1 MASSSVKGLIMRS
14 NVKDMYSWKL
24 MKRKYG
30 ENIDLLRAIR
40 RSIHVSQR
48 RSGQGRVICCK
59 ESHANAHGFTSPIPK
74 RSEPPVGDR
83 TGRSQAIL
91 SPVSDPKTTTKK
103 RVFTFGKGKSEG
115 NKGMKS
121 LLGGKGANL
130 AEMATIGLSVP
141 PGLTISTEACQE
153 YQQTGKRLPEELW
166 EEILAGLE
174 IVEKE
179 MGSILGDPSKPL
191 LLSVRSGAA
200 ISMPGMMDTVLNLG
214 LNDEVVAGLA
224 AKSGER
230 FAYDSYRRF
239 LDMFGNVVMGIPHS
253 LFEEKLE
260 RLKAEKG
267 LKVDTELTASD
278 LKDLVEQ
285 YKNVYLEAKGEK
297 FPSGTNEVASE
308 PAYNFLRITPPSR
321 IKRPTS
327 SPGHSRKQLQL
338 AVNAVFDSW
347 DSPRA
352 NKYRSIN
359 QITGLKGTAVNIQ
372 CMVFGNMGNTS
383 GTGVLFTRNP
393 STGEKKLYGEFLV
406 DAQGEDVVAGIRTP
420 EDLDTMKNCM
430 PEAYKELVENCEIL
444 EQHYKDMMDIEF
456 TVQEN
461 RLWMLQCRSGKRTG
475 KGAVKIAVDMVHEGL
490 VDTRT
495 AVKMVEPQHL
505 DQLLHPQ
512 FEDPSAY
519 KEKVVATGLPA
530 SPGAAIGQV
539 VFSAED
545 AEAWHAQGK
554 SAILVRTETSPE
566 DVGGMHAAA
575 GILTARGGMTSH
587 AAVVARGW
595 GKCCVSGCADIR
607 VNDAEK
613 VVVIGDKVINEGEW
627 LSLNGSTGEVILGK
641 QPLAPPA
648 LSGDLE
654 IFMSWADEIR
664 ILKVMANAD
673 TPEDA
678 LAARKNGAQGIGLCR
693 TEHMFFASDERIKA
707 VRQMIM
713 AVTTEQRKAALDL
726 LLPYQRSD
734 FEGIFRAMDGLPV
747 TIRLLDPPLH
757 EFLPEGDLEQI
768 VSELTSETGMT
779 EDEIYLRIEKLS
791 EVNPMLGFR
800 GCRLGISYPE
810 LTEMQVCAIFQAAVS
825 MSNQNVKVVP
835 EIMVPL
841 VGTPQARELGHQV
854 NLIHGVAKKVFSQLG
869 SSLSYKVGTMI
880 EIPRAALVADEI
892 AKEAE
897 FFSFGTNDLT
907 QMTFGYSRDDVGK
920 FLPIYISKG
929 ILQSDPFEVGICGE
943 HGGEPSSVAFFA
955 EAGLDYVSCSPF
967 RVPIARLAA
976 AQVVA

>member
-1 MASSSVKGLIMRS
+1 MPSVSKAVCLQQRPSTGGGR
-14 NVKDMYSWKL
+14 
-24 MKRKYG
+24 
-30 ENIDLLRAIR
+30 RAREAGR
-40 RSIHVSQR
+40 RSVAAPRARHSKPKAVH
-48 RSGQGRVICCK
+48 SGGSESGRGQHC
-59 ESHANAHGFTSPIPK
+59 SPPKAVAAPTIPAT
-74 RSEPPVGDR
+74 E
-83 TGRSQAIL
+83 
-91 SPVSDPKTTTKK
+91 K
-103 RVFTFGKGKSEG
+103 RVFHFGKGKSDG
-115 NKGMKS
+115 NKAMKD

-130 AEMATIGLSVP
+130 AEMASIGLSVP
-141 PGLTISTEACQE
+141 PGFTVSTEACEQ
-153 YQQTGKRLPEELW
+153 YQAAGRALPPGLW
-166 EEILAGLE
+166 EETLEGLRW
-174 IVEKE
+174 VEE
-179 MGSILGDPSKPL
+179 YMGARLGDPKRPL

-200 ISMPGMMDTVLNLG
+200 VSMPGMMDTVLNLG
-214 LNDEVVAGLA
+214 LNDDVAAGLA

-239 LDMFGNVVMGIPHS
+239 LDMFGNVVMDIPHA

-260 RLKAEKG
+260 AMKATKG
-267 LKVDTELTASD
+267 VHNDTDLTASD
-278 LKDLVEQ
+278 LRELVSQ
-285 YKNVYLEAKGEK
+285 YKNVYVEAKGEQ
-297 FPSGTNEVASE
+297 FPSD
-308 PAYNFLRITPPSR
+308 P
-321 IKRPTS
+321 K
-327 SPGHSRKQLQL
+327 KQLQL
-338 AVNAVFDSW
+338 AVLAVFDSW

-359 QITGLKGTAVNIQ
+359 QITGLRGTAVNVQ

-406 DAQGEDVVAGIRTP
+406 NAQGEDVVAGIRTP
-420 EDLDTMKNCM
+420 EDLDAMKNQM
-430 PEAYKELVENCEIL
+430 PEAYVELVENCKIL
-444 EQHYKDMMDIEF
+444 ESHYKDMMDIEF

-461 RLWMLQCRSGKRTG
+461 RLWMLQCRAGKRTG
-475 KGAVKIAVDMVHEGL
+475 KGAVKIAVDMVNEAL
-490 VDTRT
+490 VDCST
-495 AVKMVEPQHL
+495 AIKMVEPGHL

-512 FEDPSAY
+512 FANPGAASY
-519 KEKVVATGLPA
+519 KGKVITTGLPA
-530 SPGAAIGQV
+530 SPGAAVGQI
-539 VFSAED
+539 VFTAED
-545 AEAWHAQGK
+545 AEEWHAQGK

-595 GKCCVSGCADIR
+595 GKCCVSGCSSIR
-607 VNDAEK
+607 VNDIEK
-613 VVVIGDKVINEGEW
+613 VVTIEGKVLQEGDWI
-627 LSLNGSTGEVILGK
+627 SLNGSTGEVILGK
-641 QPLAPPA
+641 QPLSPPA

-654 IFMSWADEIR
+654 TFMAWVDEVR
-664 ILKVMANAD
+664 QLKVMANAD

-678 LAARKNGAQGIGLCR
+678 LTARKNGAEGIGLCR

-713 AVTTEQRKAALDL
+713 APNIQLRQKALDC

-757 EFLPEGDLEQI
+757 EFLPEGHVEDI
-768 VSELTSETGMT
+768 VRELCSETGAA
-779 EDEIYLRIEKLS
+779 EDDVLARMEKLS

-810 LTEMQVCAIFQAAVS
+810 LTEMQARAIFEAAIA
-825 MSNQNVKVVP
+825 MTNQGIQVFP

-841 VGTPQARELGHQV
+841 VGTPQELGHQV
-854 NLIHGVAKKVFSQLG
+854 TLIRQIANRVFTDMG
-869 SSLSYKVGTMI
+869 KAIDYKVGTMI

-892 AKEAE
+892 AEQAE

-920 FLPIYISKG
+920 FLPIYLAQG
-929 ILQSDPFEVGICGE
+929 ILQHDPFEVLDQRGVGELVKIATERGRKARPNLKVGICGE

-955 EAGLDYVSCSPF
+955 KAGLDYVSCSPF

-976 AQVVA
+976 AQVLV

>member
-1 MASSSVKGLIMRS
+1 MLIRCTA
-14 NVKDMYSWKL
+14 NDVHTRITLKE
-24 MKRKYG
+24 KYADQ
-30 ENIDLLRAIR
+30 IDLLRVHPCRFRVSR
-40 RSIHVSQR
+40 RSSPDR
-48 RSGQGRVICCK
+48 
-59 ESHANAHGFTSPIPK
+59 ANWCHGSRIRLTKPEPRK
-74 RSEPPVGDR
+74 RARAV
-83 TGRSQAIL
+83 L
-91 SPVSDPKTTTKK
+91 SPVSDPTPATTK
-103 RVFTFGKGKSEG
+103 RVFTFGKGRSEG

-130 AEMATIGLSVP
+130 AEMASIGLSVP
-141 PGLTISTEACQE
+141 PGFTISTEACQE
-153 YQQTGKRLPEELW
+153 YQQTGKKLPQGLW
-166 EEILAGLE
+166 DEILEGLK
-174 IVEKE
+174 IVEE
-179 MGSILGDPSKPL
+179 DMEASLGDPSKPL

-214 LNDEVVAGLA
+214 LNDEVVAGLG

-239 LDMFGNVVMGIPHS
+239 LDMFGNVVMDISHS

-260 RLKAEKG
+260 KMKSKRGIKL
-267 LKVDTELTASD
+267 DTDLTASD
-278 LKDLVEQ
+278 LKELVEE
-285 YKNVYLEAKGEK
+285 YKSVYLEAKGEK
-297 FPSGTNEVASE
+297 FPSD
-308 PAYNFLRITPPSR
+308 P
-321 IKRPTS
+321 K
-327 SPGHSRKQLQL
+327 KQLEL
-338 AVNAVFDSW
+338 AIKAVFNSW

-352 NKYRSIN
+352 IKYRSIN

-393 STGEKKLYGEFLV
+393 STGENKLYGEFLIN
-406 DAQGEDVVAGIRTP
+406 AQGEDVVAGIRTP

-444 EQHYKDMMDIEF
+444 EGHYKDMMDIEF

-475 KGAVKIAVDMVHEGL
+475 KGAVKIAVDMVDEGL
-490 VDTRT
+490 VDSRT
-495 AVKMVEPQHL
+495 AIKLVEPQHL

-519 KEKVVATGLPA
+519 KNHVIAEGLPA
-530 SPGAAIGQV
+530 SPGAAVGQV

-545 AEAWHAQGK
+545 AEEWHAQGK
-554 SAILVRTETSPE
+554 SCILVRTETSPE

-595 GKCCVSGCADIR
+595 GKCCVSGCSDIR
-607 VNDAEK
+607 VNDSDK
-613 VVVIGDKVINEGEW
+613 VVMVGDKVIHEGEW
-627 LSLNGSTGEVILGK
+627 ISLNGSTGEVILGK
-641 QPLAPPA
+641 QQLSPPA
-648 LSGDLE
+648 MTGDLE

-664 ILKVMANAD
+664 RIKVMANAD

-678 LAARKNGAQGIGLCR
+678 LTARSNGAQGIGLCR

-707 VRQMIM
+707 VRKMIM
-713 AVTTEQRKAALDL
+713 AVTLEQRKKALDL
-726 LLPYQRSD
+726 LLPYQRAD

-757 EFLPEGDLEQI
+757 EFLPEGDIEQI
-768 VSELTSETGMT
+768 VGELTIDTGMS
-779 EDEIYLRIEKLS
+779 EDEVYSRIEKLS

-810 LTEMQVCAIFQAAVS
+810 LSEMQVRAIFQAAIS
-825 MSNQNVKVVP
+825 MTNQGITVLP

-841 VGTPQARELGHQV
+841 IGTPQELSHQV
-854 NLIHGVAKKVFSQLG
+854 VLVRGVANKVFSEMG
-869 SSLSYKVGTMI
+869 ASVSYKVGTMI

-920 FLPIYISKG
+920 FLPIYLSKG
-929 ILQSDPFEVGICGE
+929 ILPNDPFEVLDQKGVGQLIKIATERGRAARPSLKVGICGE
-943 HGGEPSSVAFFA
+943 HGGEPSSVAFFV

-976 AQVVA
+976 AQVAV

>member
-1 MASSSVKGLIMRS
+1 MKGLLLKC
-14 NVKDMYSWKL
+14 NTNDMY
-24 MKRKYG
+24 KRK
-30 ENIDLLRAIR
+30 LLKEKHAEQQFLVKYP
-40 RSIHVSQR
+40 SVGIHVSCST
-48 RSGQGRVICCK
+48 RSKVIRCHQQ
-59 ESHANAHGFTSPIPK
+59 EPNGFSNSSTPIRK
-74 RSEPPVGDR
+74 QKVPP
-83 TGRSQAIL
+83 QAIL
-91 SPVSDPKTTTKK
+91 SPVSDPTSTAKK
-103 RVFTFGKGKSEG
+103 RVYTFGKGKSEG

-130 AEMATIGLSVP
+130 AEMASIGLSVP

-153 YQQTGKRLPEELW
+153 YQIAKKLPQGLW
-166 EEILAGLE
+166 EEILEGLKA
-174 IVEKE
+174 VEKN
-179 MGSILGDPSKPL
+179 MGAFLGDPSKPL

-214 LNDEVVAGLA
+214 LNDEVVTGLA

-239 LDMFGNVVMGIPHS
+239 LDMFGDVVMSISHS
-253 LFEEKLE
+253 LFAEKLE
-260 RLKAEKG
+260 KLKDAKG
-267 LKVDTELTASD
+267 VKLDTELTASD
-278 LKDLVEQ
+278 LKQLVEQ
-285 YKNVYLEAKGEK
+285 YKKVYVEAKGEK
-297 FPSGTNEVASE
+297 FPSD
-308 PAYNFLRITPPSR
+308 P
-321 IKRPTS
+321 KR
-327 SPGHSRKQLQL
+327 QLEL
-338 AVNAVFDSW
+338 AVKAVFDSW

-352 NKYRSIN
+352 IKYRSIN

-406 DAQGEDVVAGIRTP
+406 NAQGEDVVAGIRTP
-420 EDLDTMKNCM
+420 QDLSTMKECM

-444 EQHYKDMMDIEF
+444 ERHYKDMMDIEF

-461 RLWMLQCRSGKRTG
+461 RLWMLQCRTGKRTV
-475 KGAVKIAVDMVHEGL
+475 KGAVKIAVDMVNEGL
-490 VDTRT
+490 VDKR
-495 AVKMVEPQHL
+495 AAIKMVEPQHL

-512 FEDPSAY
+512 FENPSAY
-519 KEKVVATGLPA
+519 KDKVIAKGLPA
-530 SPGAAIGQV
+530 SPGAAVGQV

-554 SAILVRTETSPE
+554 SGILVRTETSPE

-607 VNDAEK
+607 VNESEK
-613 VVVIGDKVINEGEW
+613 VLIIEDKVIHEGDW
-627 LSLNGSTGEVILGK
+627 LSLNGSTGEVVLGK

-648 LSGDLE
+648 MTGDLE
-654 IFMSWADEIR
+654 IFMSWADKIR
-664 ILKVMANAD
+664 RIKVMANAD

-678 LAARKNGAQGIGLCR
+678 LTARNNGAEGIGLCR

-707 VRQMIM
+707 VRRMIM
-713 AVTTEQRKAALDL
+713 AVTLEQRKEALDS

-757 EFLPEGDLEQI
+757 EFLPEGNLEDI
-768 VSELTSETGMT
+768 VNELTTHTGMHE
-779 EDEIYLRIEKLS
+779 EDVYSRIEKLS

-810 LTEMQVCAIFQAAVS
+810 LTEMQARAIFQAAIT
-825 MSNQNVKVVP
+825 MNNQGISVFP

-841 VGTPQARELGHQV
+841 VGTPQELGHQV
-854 NLIHGVAKKVFSQLG
+854 GLIRDVAKKVFAEMG
-869 SSLSYKVGTMI
+869 TSLNYKVGTMI

-920 FLPIYISKG
+920 FLPIYLAQG
-929 ILQSDPFEVGICGE
+929 ILQHDPFEVLDQRGVGQLIKIATERGRAARPNLKVGICGE

-976 AQVVA
+976 AQVVV

>member
-1 MASSSVKGLIMRS
+1 MSFAAVKGIRVRAPADGYAQIPLKENQDQIGGGGVSVQFKRHGSLKTSRVQASSQDGAGVTTNTPADPVPKG
-14 NVKDMYSWKL
+14 
-24 MKRKYG
+24 
-30 ENIDLLRAIR
+30 
-40 RSIHVSQR
+40 
-48 RSGQGRVICCK
+48 GR
-59 ESHANAHGFTSPIPK
+59 
-74 RSEPPVGDR
+74 
-83 TGRSQAIL
+83 GRSVSPSRALLTPL
-91 SPVSDPKTTTKK
+91 SSQLSNDNGPVK
-103 RVFTFGKGKSEG
+103 RVFTFGKGRSEG
-115 NKGMKS
+115 NKGMKA

-153 YQQTGKRLPEELW
+153 YQEVGKKITEGLW
-166 EEILAGLE
+166 QEVLEAFE
-174 IVEKE
+174 IVENS
-179 MGSILGDPSKPL
+179 MGVVLGDPSRPL

-239 LDMFGNVVMGIPHS
+239 LDMFGDVVMGISHS
-253 LFEEKLE
+253 LFEEKLQE
-260 RLKAEKG
+260 LKAAKG
-267 LKVDTELTASD
+267 VQLDTELTASD
-278 LKDLVEQ
+278 LKELVEK
-285 YKNVYLEAKGEK
+285 YKKVYFEAKGEH
-297 FPSGTNEVASE
+297 FPSD
-308 PAYNFLRITPPSR
+308 P
-321 IKRPTS
+321 K
-327 SPGHSRKQLQL
+327 KQLML
-338 AVNAVFDSW
+338 AVQAVFDSW

-359 QITGLKGTAVNIQ
+359 NITGLKGTAVNIQ
-372 CMVFGNMGNTS
+372 CMVFGNMGDTS

-406 DAQGEDVVAGIRTP
+406 NAQGEDVVAGIRTP
-420 EDLDTMKNCM
+420 QDIEVMKNCM
-430 PEAYKELVENCEIL
+430 PDAYKELVENCDIL
-444 EQHYKDMMDIEF
+444 ESHYKDMMDIEF

-461 RLWMLQCRSGKRTG
+461 KLWMLQCRAGKRTG
-475 KGAVKIAVDMVHEGL
+475 KGAVKIAVDMVREGL
-490 VDTRT
+490 VDTRS
-495 AVKMVEPQHL
+495 AIKMVEPQHL

-519 KEKVVATGLPA
+519 KKKVMAVGLPA
-530 SPGAAIGQV
+530 SPGAAVGQI
-539 VFSAED
+539 VFNAED
-545 AEAWHAQGK
+545 AEEWHAQGK
-554 SAILVRTETSPE
+554 SVILVRTETSPE
-566 DVGGMHAAA
+566 DIGGMHAAS

-595 GKCCVSGCADIR
+595 GKCCICGCPNIR
-607 VNDAEK
+607 VVDSEK
-613 VVVIGDKVINEGEW
+613 VVVIADQVLGEGDW

-648 LSGDLE
+648 LSADME
-654 IFMSWADEIR
+654 TFMTWVDEVR
-664 ILKVMANAD
+664 LLKVMANAD

-678 LAARKNGAQGIGLCR
+678 LTARNNGAQGIGLCR
-693 TEHMFFASDERIKA
+693 TEHMFFASDERLKA

-713 AVTTEQRKAALDL
+713 VGTLEHRKVALDL

-757 EFLPEGDLEQI
+757 EFLPEGDIEQI
-768 VSELTSETGMT
+768 VGQLAIDTGVT
-779 EDEIYLRIEKLS
+779 QDEAISRVEKLS

-810 LTEMQVCAIFQAAVS
+810 LTEMQARAIFQAAIN
-825 MSNQNVKVVP
+825 MTNQGVTVLP

-841 VGTPQARELGHQV
+841 VGTPQELGHQA
-854 NLIHGVAKKVFSQLG
+854 NLIRGVAKKVFAEMG
-869 SSLSYKVGTMI
+869 TKVAYKIGTMI

-892 AKEAE
+892 AKHAD

-907 QMTFGYSRDDVGK
+907 QMTFGYSRDDAGK
-920 FLPIYISKG
+920 FLPQYLAQG
-929 ILQSDPFEVGICGE
+929 ILQNDPFQVIDTKGVGQLVKMATERGRGAKPSLKVGICGE
-943 HGGEPSSVAFFA
+943 HGGDPTSVAFFA

-976 AQVVA
+976 AQVIV

>member
-1 MASSSVKGLIMRS
+1 MSSTMKGMVIRSGTAMEVSKQRLIKSWSKSKYVDQYHLFDLMRS
-14 NVKDMYSWKL
+14 KTRPSSQ
-24 MKRKYG
+24 
-30 ENIDLLRAIR
+30 LLRRAR
-40 RSIHVSQR
+40 AVSVTGVATPYPNRSQLRGHTR
-48 RSGQGRVICCK
+48 
-59 ESHANAHGFTSPIPK
+59 A
-74 RSEPPVGDR
+74 
-83 TGRSQAIL
+83 QAIL
-91 SPVSDPKTTTKK
+91 SPVSDPTTPTTDK
-103 RVFTFGKGKSEG
+103 RVFTFGKGRSEG

-130 AEMATIGLSVP
+130 AEMASIGLSVP

-153 YQQTGKRLPEELW
+153 YQQNGKKLPEGLW
-166 EEILAGLE
+166 EEIMEGLQA
-174 IVEKE
+174 VQND
-179 MGSILGDPSKPL
+179 MGSVLGDPVNPL

-214 LNDEVVAGLA
+214 LNDEVVAGLG

-253 LFEEKLE
+253 SFEEKLE
-260 RLKAEKG
+260 NMKHVKG
-267 LKVDTELTASD
+267 VQLDTDLSASD
-278 LKDLVEQ
+278 LKELVEQ
-285 YKNVYLEAKGEK
+285 YKSVYLETKGEK
-297 FPSGTNEVASE
+297 FPSD
-308 PAYNFLRITPPSR
+308 P
-321 IKRPTS
+321 KQ
-327 SPGHSRKQLQL
+327 QLQL
-338 AVNAVFDSW
+338 AVKAVFDSW

-352 NKYRSIN
+352 NKYRNIN

-372 CMVFGNMGNTS
+372 TMVFGNMGNTS

-393 STGEKKLYGEFLV
+393 STGERKLYGEFLIN
-406 DAQGEDVVAGIRTP
+406 AQGEDVVAGIRTP

-430 PEAYKELVENCEIL
+430 PDAYQELVENCEIL
-444 EQHYKDMMDIEF
+444 ERHYKDMMDIEF

-475 KGAVKIAVDMVHEGL
+475 KGAVKIAVDMVNEGL
-490 VDTRT
+490 VDTPS
-495 AVKMVEPQHL
+495 AIKMVEPQHL

-512 FEDPSAY
+512 FEDPTAY
-519 KEKVVATGLPA
+519 ADKVVATGLPA
-530 SPGAAIGQV
+530 SPGAAVGQI

-545 AEAWHAQGK
+545 AETWHAQGK

-595 GKCCVSGCADIR
+595 GKCCVSGCSDIR
-607 VNDAEK
+607 VNDAER
-613 VVVIGDKVINEGEW
+613 VLIIGGQVINEGEW
-627 LSLNGSTGEVILGK
+627 ISLNGSTGEVILGK
-641 QPLAPPA
+641 QPLSPPA
-648 LSGDLE
+648 MSSDLE
-654 IFMSWADEIR
+654 TFMSWADQIR
-664 ILKVMANAD
+664 HLKVMANAD

-678 LAARKNGAQGIGLCR
+678 LAARNNGAEGIGLCR

-707 VRQMIM
+707 VRKMIM
-713 AVTTEQRKAALDL
+713 AVTTEQRKAALNL

-768 VSELTSETGMT
+768 VSELTAETGMT
-779 EDEIYLRIEKLS
+779 EDEVFARVENLS

-800 GCRLGISYPE
+800 GCRLGISYAE
-810 LTEMQVCAIFQAAVS
+810 LTEMQARAIFQAAVS
-825 MSNQNVKVVP
+825 MSSQGFKVFP

-841 VGTPQARELGHQV
+841 VGTPQELGHQASV
-854 NLIHGVAKKVFSQLG
+854 IRNVAEKVFSEMG

-920 FLPIYISKG
+920 FLPIYLSKG
-929 ILQSDPFEVGICGE
+929 ILQNDPFEVLDQRGVGQLIKMATEKGRAARPNLKVGICGE

-976 AQVVA
+976 AQVAV

>member
-1 MASSSVKGLIMRS
+1 MRPSLFWLGYNDEVFYKGTGHCLMDGFFTAPMTAAVREAASLTGWANEGPTAVAAEAEKGHT
-14 NVKDMYSWKL
+14 
-24 MKRKYG
+24 
-30 ENIDLLRAIR
+30 AA
-40 RSIHVSQR
+40 
-48 RSGQGRVICCK
+48 GR
-59 ESHANAHGFTSPIPK
+59 GL
-74 RSEPPVGDR
+74 G
-83 TGRSQAIL
+83 
-91 SPVSDPKTTTKK
+91 
-103 RVFTFGKGKSEG
+103 VFTFGKGRSEG
-115 NKGMKS
+115 HKGMKS

-130 AEMATIGLSVP
+130 AEMSSIGLSVP

-153 YQQTGKRLPEELW
+153 YQQNGKKLPEDIW
-166 EEILAGLE
+166 EEILEGLK
-174 IVEKE
+174 IVEQD
-179 MGSILGDPSKPL
+179 MGATLGDPSKPL
-191 LLSVRSGAA
+191 LLSARSGAA

-224 AKSGER
+224 AKSGDR

-239 LDMFGNVVMGIPHS
+239 LDMFGDVVMGIPHS

-260 RLKAEKG
+260 TMKEAKG
-267 LKVDTELTASD
+267 AKLDTDLTAND
-278 LKDLVEQ
+278 LKELVEQ
-285 YKNVYLEAKGEK
+285 YKNVYLEAKGER
-297 FPSGTNEVASE
+297 FPSD
-308 PAYNFLRITPPSR
+308 PKQQLFLSV
-321 IKRPTS
+321 K
-327 SPGHSRKQLQL
+327 
-338 AVNAVFDSW
+338 AVFDSW

-372 CMVFGNMGNTS
+372 TMVFGNMGNTS

-406 DAQGEDVVAGIRTP
+406 NAQVVNMYQNSYLRRASSYFP
-420 EDLDTMKNCM
+420 YCYM

-444 EQHYKDMMDIEF
+444 ERHYKDMMKNQFWALTLFSEMQDIEF

-475 KGAVKIAVDMVHEGL
+475 KGAVKIAVDMVNEGL
-490 VDTRT
+490 VDKH
-495 AVKMVEPQHL
+495 AAIKMVEPQHL
-505 DQLLHPQ
+505 DQILHPQ

-519 KEKVVATGLPA
+519 KDKVVAMGLPA
-530 SPGAAIGQV
+530 SPGAAVGQV
-539 VFSAED
+539 VFTADD
-545 AEAWHAQGK
+545 AEEWRAQGK
-554 SAILVRTETSPE
+554 SVILVRTETSPD

-595 GKCCVSGCADIR
+595 GKCCVSGCSDIR
-607 VNDAEK
+607 VYNAEK
-613 VVVIGDKVINEGEW
+613 VLSVGGVEIQEGEW

-641 QPLAPPA
+641 QSLYPPA

-654 IFMSWADEIR
+654 TFMSWADQVRHI
-664 ILKVMANAD
+664 KVMANAD

-678 LAARKNGAQGIGLCR
+678 LTARNNGAQGIGLCR

-707 VRQMIM
+707 VRKMIM
-713 AVTTEQRKAALDL
+713 AVTPEQRKAALDI

-757 EFLPEGDLEQI
+757 EFLPEGDLEEI
-768 VSELTSETGMT
+768 VSELTSEAGTT
-779 EDEIYLRIEKLS
+779 EDEVFSRIEKLS

-800 GCRLGISYPE
+800 GCRLGVSYPE
-810 LTEMQVCAIFQAAVS
+810 LTEMQARAIFQAAVS
-825 MSNQNVKVVP
+825 MSNQGVKVLP
-835 EIMVPL
+835 EIM
-841 VGTPQARELGHQV
+841 ELGHQV
-854 NLIHGVAKKVFSQLG
+854 GLIRSIAKKVYSEMG
-869 SSLSYKVGTMI
+869 SILSYKVGTMI

-897 FFSFGTNDLT
+897 LFSFGTNDLT

-920 FLPIYISKG
+920 FLPIYLSKG

-976 AQVVA
+976 AQVAI

>member
-1 MASSSVKGLIMRS
+1 MSSTMKGMVIRSGTAMEVSKQRLIKSWSKSKYVDQYHLFDLMRS
-14 NVKDMYSWKL
+14 KTRPSSQ
-24 MKRKYG
+24 
-30 ENIDLLRAIR
+30 LLRRAR
-40 RSIHVSQR
+40 AVSVT
-48 RSGQGRVICCK
+48 GV
-59 ESHANAHGFTSPIPK
+59 ATPYPK
-74 RSEPPVGDR
+74 RSQLRGHTR
-83 TGRSQAIL
+83 AQAIL
-91 SPVSDPKTTTKK
+91 SPVSDPTTPTTDK
-103 RVFTFGKGKSEG
+103 RVFTFGKGRSEG

-130 AEMATIGLSVP
+130 AEMASIGLSVP

-153 YQQTGKRLPEELW
+153 YQQNGKKLPEGLW
-166 EEILAGLE
+166 EEIMEGLQA
-174 IVEKE
+174 VQND
-179 MGSILGDPSKPL
+179 MGSVLGDPVNPL

-214 LNDEVVAGLA
+214 LNDEVVAGLG

-253 LFEEKLE
+253 SFEEKLE
-260 RLKAEKG
+260 NMKHVKG
-267 LKVDTELTASD
+267 VQLDTDLSASD
-278 LKDLVEQ
+278 LKELVEQ
-285 YKNVYLEAKGEK
+285 YKNVYLETKGEK
-297 FPSGTNEVASE
+297 FPSD
-308 PAYNFLRITPPSR
+308 P
-321 IKRPTS
+321 KQ
-327 SPGHSRKQLQL
+327 QLQL
-338 AVNAVFDSW
+338 AVKAVFDSW

-352 NKYRSIN
+352 NKYRNIN

-372 CMVFGNMGNTS
+372 TMVFGNMGNTS

-393 STGEKKLYGEFLV
+393 STGERKLYGEFLIN
-406 DAQGEDVVAGIRTP
+406 AQGEDVVAGIRTP

-430 PEAYKELVENCEIL
+430 PDAYQELVENCEIL
-444 EQHYKDMMDIEF
+444 ERHYKDMMDIEF

-475 KGAVKIAVDMVHEGL
+475 KGAVKIAVDMVNEGL
-490 VDTRT
+490 VDTPS
-495 AVKMVEPQHL
+495 AIKMVEPQHL

-512 FEDPSAY
+512 FEDPTAY
-519 KEKVVATGLPA
+519 ADKVVATGLPA
-530 SPGAAIGQV
+530 SPGAAVGQI

-545 AEAWHAQGK
+545 AETWHAQGK

-595 GKCCVSGCADIR
+595 GKCCVSGCSDIR
-607 VNDAEK
+607 VNDAER
-613 VVVIGDKVINEGEW
+613 VLIIGGQVINEGEW
-627 LSLNGSTGEVILGK
+627 ISLNGSTGEVILGK
-641 QPLAPPA
+641 QPLSPPA
-648 LSGDLE
+648 MSSDLE
-654 IFMSWADEIR
+654 TFMSWADQIR
-664 ILKVMANAD
+664 HLKVMANAD

-678 LAARKNGAQGIGLCR
+678 LAARNNGAEGIGLCR

-707 VRQMIM
+707 VRKMIM
-713 AVTTEQRKAALDL
+713 AVTTEQRKAALNL

-768 VSELTSETGMT
+768 VSELTAETGMT
-779 EDEIYLRIEKLS
+779 EDEVFARVENLS

-800 GCRLGISYPE
+800 GCRLGISYAE
-810 LTEMQVCAIFQAAVS
+810 LTEMQARAIFQAAVS
-825 MSNQNVKVVP
+825 MSSQGFK
-835 EIMVPL
+835 
-841 VGTPQARELGHQV
+841 ELGHQASV
-854 NLIHGVAKKVFSQLG
+854 IRNVAEKVFSEMG

-920 FLPIYISKG
+920 FLPIYLSKG
-929 ILQSDPFEVGICGE
+929 ILQNDPFEVLDQRGVGQLIKMATEKGRAARPNLKVGICGE

-976 AQVVA
+976 AQVAV

>member
-1 MASSSVKGLIMRS
+1 MLATNVPATRNAPNTYGL
-14 NVKDMYSWKL
+14 VQKPK
-24 MKRKYG
+24 
-30 ENIDLLRAIR
+30 
-40 RSIHVSQR
+40 
-48 RSGQGRVICCK
+48 
-59 ESHANAHGFTSPIPK
+59 TSPSK
-74 RSEPPVGDR
+74 SEMIVFVQCKTKSFQCPAPGSR
-83 TGRSQAIL
+83 RLPLACRKLIISQALLDHVEAPL
-91 SPVSDPKTTTKK
+91 SSNPIPSNQK
-103 RVFTFGKGKSEG
+103 RVFPFGKGRSEG
-115 NKGMKS
+115 DKSMKH

-130 AEMATIGLSVP
+130 AEMSSIGLSVP

-153 YQQTGKRLPEELW
+153 YQENGKNLPDGLW
-166 EEILAGLE
+166 EEILKELKC
-174 IVEKE
+174 VEEE
-179 MGSILGDPSKPL
+179 MGAYLGDPSKPL

-224 AKSGER
+224 SKSGER

-239 LDMFGNVVMGIPHS
+239 LDMFGDVVMGIPHS
-253 LFEEKLE
+253 SFEEKLE
-260 RLKAEKG
+260 SLKLAKG
-267 LKVDTELTASD
+267 VDLDTELSASD
-278 LKDLVEQ
+278 LKELVGQ
-285 YKNVYLEAKGEK
+285 YKKVYLEATGKE
-297 FPSGTNEVASE
+297 FPSD
-308 PAYNFLRITPPSR
+308 PM
-321 IKRPTS
+321 
-327 SPGHSRKQLQL
+327 KQLLL
-338 AVNAVFDSW
+338 AIQAVFESW
-347 DSPRA
+347 ESPRA
-352 NKYRSIN
+352 KKYRSIN

-393 STGEKKLYGEFLV
+393 STGERKLYGEFLIN
-406 DAQGEDVVAGIRTP
+406 AQGEDVVAGIRTP
-420 EDLDTMKNCM
+420 EDIEAMKRCM

-444 EQHYKDMMDIEF
+444 ERHYKDMMDIEF

-475 KGAVKIAVDMVHEGL
+475 KGAVKIAVDMVNEGL
-490 VDTRT
+490 VDSRS

-512 FEDPSAY
+512 FEDPSNY
-519 KEKVVATGLPA
+519 KDEVIAIGLPA
-530 SPGAAIGQV
+530 SPGAAVGQV

-545 AEAWHAQGK
+545 AEAWHSQGK
-554 SAILVRTETSPE
+554 SVILVRMETSPE
-566 DVGGMHAAA
+566 DVGGMHAAS

-595 GKCCVSGCADIR
+595 GKCCVSGCSDIR
-607 VNDAEK
+607 VSDADK
-613 VVVIGDKVINEGEW
+613 VLLIGDNVINEGEW
-627 LSLNGSTGEVILGK
+627 ISLNGSTGEVILGK
-641 QPLAPPA
+641 QPLSPPA

-654 IFMSWADEIR
+654 KLMTWVDEIR
-664 ILKVMANAD
+664 YLKVMANAD

-678 LAARKNGAQGIGLCR
+678 LAARNNGAEGIGLCR
-693 TEHMFFASDERIKA
+693 TEHMFFASEERIKA
-707 VRQMIM
+707 VRKMIM
-713 AVTTEQRKAALDL
+713 ASTLEERIEALNQ

-757 EFLPEGDLEQI
+757 EFLPEGDIEQI
-768 VSELTSETGMT
+768 VGELTIETGVT
-779 EDEIYLRIEKLS
+779 EDEVFSRIEKLS

-810 LTEMQVCAIFQAAVS
+810 LTEMQARAVFEAAIR
-825 MSNQNVKVVP
+825 MSNHGVKVFP

-841 VGTPQARELGHQV
+841 VGTPEELGHQV
-854 NLIHGVAKKVFSQLG
+854 RLIRSVADKVFAETK
-869 SSLSYKVGTMI
+869 SSLTYKVGTMI

-907 QMTFGYSRDDVGK
+907 QMTFGYSRDDVSK
-920 FLPIYISKG
+920 FLPIYLSKG
-929 ILQSDPFEVGICGE
+929 ILQHDPFEVLDQKGVGQLIKYATEKGRIARPNLKVGICGE

-955 EAGLDYVSCSPF
+955 KAGLDYVSCSPF

-976 AQVVA
+976 AQVAIDGA

>member
-1 MASSSVKGLIMRS
+1 MLLLSRSSGTSIVLAFSDHQISKMASTIKGLLIRS
-14 NVKDMYSWKL
+14 APDICTPAVLRVKHMGHIGLPRDRNLPGYRPW
-24 MKRKYG
+24 
-30 ENIDLLRAIR
+30 NQNQRA
-40 RSIHVSQR
+40 
-48 RSGQGRVICCK
+48 VIQ
-59 ESHANAHGFTSPIPK
+59 ESFVRATQI
-74 RSEPPVGDR
+74 
-83 TGRSQAIL
+83 RSQAVMA
-91 SPVSDPKTTTKK
+91 PVSDQTSSTARK
-103 RVFTFGKGKSEG
+103 RVFTFGKGKTEG
-115 NKGMKS
+115 DKSMKS

-130 AEMATIGLSVP
+130 AEMASIGLSVP
-141 PGLTISTEACQE
+141 PGFTISTEACQE
-153 YQQTGKRLPEELW
+153 YQENGKKLPESLW
-166 EEILAGLE
+166 EEILESLT
-174 IVEKE
+174 IIEKD
-179 MGSILGDPSKPL
+179 MGANLGDPIKPL

-214 LNDEVVAGLA
+214 LNDEVVEGLA

-239 LDMFGNVVMGIPHS
+239 LDMFGGVVMGISHS

-260 RLKAEKG
+260 KLKQTKG
-267 LKVDTELTASD
+267 VTLDTDLTASD
-278 LKDLVEQ
+278 LKELVQ
-285 YKNVYLEAKGEK
+285 LYKNVYLEAKGEK
-297 FPSGTNEVASE
+297 FPDDPKN
-308 PAYNFLRITPPSR
+308 
-321 IKRPTS
+321 
-327 SPGHSRKQLQL
+327 QLQL
-338 AVNAVFDSW
+338 AIQAVFDSW

-372 CMVFGNMGNTS
+372 SMVFGNMGNTS

-393 STGEKKLYGEFLV
+393 STGEKKLYGEFLIN
-406 DAQGEDVVAGIRTP
+406 AQGEDVVAGIRTP
-420 EDLDTMKNCM
+420 EDLDTMKDCM
-430 PEAYKELVENCEIL
+430 PEAYRELVDNCEIL
-444 EQHYKDMMDIEF
+444 ERHYKDMMDIEF

-475 KGAVKIAVDMVHEGL
+475 KGAVKIAVDLVNEGI

-495 AVKMVEPQHL
+495 AIKMVEPQHL

-512 FEDPSAY
+512 FENPSAY
-519 KEKVVATGLPA
+519 KERVIAQGLPA
-530 SPGAAIGQV
+530 SPGAAVGQI
-539 VFSAED
+539 VFNADD

-554 SAILVRTETSPE
+554 SVILVRTETSPE
-566 DVGGMHAAA
+566 DVGGMHAAV

-595 GKCCVSGCADIR
+595 GKCCISGCSDIR
-607 VNDAEK
+607 VNDSDK
-613 VVVIGDKVINEGEW
+613 VVVIGDKMLTEGEW

-641 QPLAPPA
+641 EPLSPPA

-654 IFMSWADEIR
+654 TFMSWADDIR
-664 ILKVMANAD
+664 HLMVMANAD

-678 LAARKNGAQGIGLCR
+678 LTARNNGAEGIGLCR
-693 TEHMFFASDERIKA
+693 TEHMFFASDDRIKA
-707 VRQMIM
+707 VRKMIM
-713 AVTTEQRKAALDL
+713 AVTLEQRKEALDQ

-757 EFLPEGDLEQI
+757 EFLPEGDLEEI
-768 VSELTSETGMT
+768 VRELASETNMT
-779 EDEIYLRIEKLS
+779 EDEVFSRIEKLS

-810 LTEMQVCAIFQAAVS
+810 LTEMQARAIFQAAVS
-825 MSNQNVKVVP
+825 MNNQGFTVIP

-841 VGTPQARELGHQV
+841 VGTPQELGHQV
-854 NLIHGVAKKVFSQLG
+854 KLIRNVATKVFSEMG
-869 SSLSYKVGTMI
+869 SSLIYKVGTMI

-920 FLPIYISKG
+920 FLPIYLAQG
-929 ILQSDPFEVGICGE
+929 ILQNDPFEVLDQKGVGQLIKLATEKGRKARPSLKVGICGE

-967 RVPIARLAA
+967 RVPVARLAA
-976 AQVVA
+976 AQVAAA

>member
-1 MASSSVKGLIMRS
+1 MASTFEAMLVRSPFDVPVKVKHMEEISHPRNQNLLHFSQQNRAQRVLFQDSSSGVHK
-14 NVKDMYSWKL
+14 VFKYSKT
-24 MKRKYG
+24 K
-30 ENIDLLRAIR
+30 
-40 RSIHVSQR
+40 SCQ
-48 RSGQGRVICCK
+48 
-59 ESHANAHGFTSPIPK
+59 
-74 RSEPPVGDR
+74 PV
-83 TGRSQAIL
+83 RSQAVMA
-91 SPVSDPKTTTKK
+91 PVSDPTTTTKK
-103 RVFTFGKGKSEG
+103 RVFTFGKGRSEG
-115 NKGMKS
+115 NKSMKS

-130 AEMATIGLSVP
+130 AEMASIGLSVP

-153 YQQTGKRLPEELW
+153 YQESGKRLPDGLW
-166 EEILAGLE
+166 EEILEGLRIIE
-174 IVEKE
+174 DD
-179 MGSILGDPSKPL
+179 MGCYLGEPSRPL
-191 LLSVRSGAA
+191 LLSVRSGAE

-224 AKSGER
+224 EKSGER

-239 LDMFGNVVMGIPHS
+239 LDMFGGVVMGIPHS

-260 RLKAEKG
+260 KLKQAKG
-267 LKVDTELTASD
+267 AKLDTELTASD
-278 LKDLVEQ
+278 LKELVEQ
-285 YKNVYLEAKGEK
+285 YKSVYLEGKGEN
-297 FPSGTNEVASE
+297 FPAD
-308 PAYNFLRITPPSR
+308 P
-321 IKRPTS
+321 K
-327 SPGHSRKQLQL
+327 KQLQL
-338 AVNAVFDSW
+338 AVQAVFESW

-359 QITGLKGTAVNIQ
+359 QITGLRGTAVNIQ
-372 CMVFGNMGNTS
+372 AMVFGNMGNTS

-406 DAQGEDVVAGIRTP
+406 NAQGEDVVAGIRTP
-420 EDLDTMKNCM
+420 EDLDTMKSCM
-430 PEAYKELVENCEIL
+430 PVAYKELVENCEIL
-444 EQHYKDMMDIEF
+444 EKHYKDMMDIEF

-475 KGAVKIAVDMVHEGL
+475 KAAVTIAVDMAREGI
-490 VDTRT
+490 VDTR
-495 AVKMVEPQHL
+495 ASVKMVEPQHL

-519 KEKVVATGLPA
+519 KERVIATGLPA
-530 SPGAAIGQV
+530 SPGAAVGQV
-539 VFSAED
+539 VFSADD
-545 AEAWHAQGK
+545 AEAWQAQGK

-595 GKCCVSGCADIR
+595 GKCCVSGCSEIR
-607 VNDAEK
+607 VDDANK
-613 VVVIGDKVINEGEW
+613 ALLIGDKVISEGDW

-641 QPLAPPA
+641 EPLSPPA

-654 IFMSWADEIR
+654 TFMSWADEIR
-664 ILKVMANAD
+664 VLKVMANAD

-678 LAARKNGAQGIGLCR
+678 LTARNNGAEGIGLCR
-693 TEHMFFASDERIKA
+693 TEHMFFASDDRLKA
-707 VRQMIM
+707 VRKMIM
-713 AVTTEQRKAALDL
+713 AVTPEQRKAALDQ

-757 EFLPEGDLEQI
+757 EFLPEGDLEHI
-768 VSELTSETGMT
+768 VNELSAETGMA
-779 EDEIYLRIEKLS
+779 EDEVFSRIEKLS

-810 LTEMQVCAIFQAAVS
+810 LTEMQARAIFQAAIL
-825 MSNQNVKVVP
+825 MTNQGVTVIP

-841 VGTPQARELGHQV
+841 VGTPQELAHQV
-854 NLIHGVAKKVFSQLG
+854 TLIRNVAEKVFSEMG

-920 FLPIYISKG
+920 FLPVYLSKG
-929 ILQSDPFEVGICGE
+929 ILQSDPFEVLDQKGVGQLIKLATEKGRNARPSLKVGICGE

-955 EAGLDYVSCSPF
+955 KAGLDYVSCSPF

-976 AQVVA
+976 AQVAV

>member
-1 MASSSVKGLIMRS
+1 MASAFKGILIRS
-14 NVKDMYSWKL
+14 PPDVCAETVAK
-24 MKRKYG
+24 
-30 ENIDLLRAIR
+30 
-40 RSIHVSQR
+40 VSQCNR
-48 RSGQGRVICCK
+48 AQLVKNSSTGFKNIFKLSEARKFHAPVA
-59 ESHANAHGFTSPIPK
+59 SHL
-74 RSEPPVGDR
+74 
-83 TGRSQAIL
+83 RSQAVMA
-91 SPVSDPKTTTKK
+91 PASDPTSTAIK
-103 RVFTFGKGKSEG
+103 RVFTFGKGRSEG

-130 AEMATIGLSVP
+130 AEMASIGLSVP

-153 YQQTGKRLPEELW
+153 YQEHGKQLSAGLW
-166 EEILAGLE
+166 EEILEGLRV
-174 IVEKE
+174 IEKD
-179 MGSILGDPSKPL
+179 MGSYLGDPSKPL

-214 LNDEVVAGLA
+214 LNDDVVAGLA

-239 LDMFGNVVMGIPHS
+239 LDMFGNVVMGISHS
-253 LFEEKLE
+253 SFEEKLE
-260 RLKAEKG
+260 KLKQAKG
-267 LKVDTELTASD
+267 VKLDTELTASD
-278 LKDLVEQ
+278 LKEVVEQ
-285 YKNVYLEAKGEK
+285 YKNVYLEVKGEK
-297 FPSGTNEVASE
+297 FPADPE
-308 PAYNFLRITPPSR
+308 R
-321 IKRPTS
+321 
-327 SPGHSRKQLQL
+327 QLQL
-338 AVNAVFDSW
+338 AIQAVFDSW

-352 NKYRSIN
+352 IKYRNIN

-393 STGEKKLYGEFLV
+393 STGEKKLYGEFLIN
-406 DAQGEDVVAGIRTP
+406 AQGEDVVAGIRTP
-420 EDLDTMKNCM
+420 EDLDTMRSCM

-444 EQHYKDMMDIEF
+444 ERHYKDMMDIEF

-475 KGAVKIAVDMVHEGL
+475 KGAVKIAVDLVKEGI
-490 VDTRT
+490 VDTYT
-495 AVKMVEPQHL
+495 AIKMVEPQHL

-519 KEKVVATGLPA
+519 KDRVIATGLPA
-530 SPGAAIGQV
+530 SPGAAVGQII
-539 VFSAED
+539 FSADE
-545 AEAWHAQGK
+545 AESWQAQGK
-554 SAILVRTETSPE
+554 SVILVRNETSPE
-566 DVGGMHAAA
+566 DVGGMHAAI

-595 GKCCVSGCADIR
+595 GKCCVSGCSEIR
-607 VNDAEK
+607 VNDTDK
-613 VVVIGDKVINEGEW
+613 VLLVGDKVISEGDW

-641 QPLAPPA
+641 VPLSPPA

-654 IFMSWADEIR
+654 TFMSWADDIR
-664 ILKVMANAD
+664 VLKVMANAD

-678 LAARKNGAQGIGLCR
+678 LAARNNGAEGIGLCR
-693 TEHMFFASDERIKA
+693 TEHMFFASDDRIKT
-707 VRQMIM
+707 VRKMIM
-713 AVTTEQRKAALDL
+713 AVTSEQRKVALDQ

-757 EFLPEGDLEQI
+757 EFLPEGDVEQI
-768 VSELTSETGMT
+768 VSELTLETGMA
-779 EDEIYLRIEKLS
+779 EDEIFSRIEKLS

-810 LTEMQVCAIFQAAVS
+810 LTEMQARAIFQAAVS
-825 MSNQNVKVVP
+825 MSNQGVKVFP

-841 VGTPQARELGHQV
+841 VGTPQELGHQV
-854 NLIHGVAKKVFSQLG
+854 SLIRNVAEKVFSETG

-892 AKEAE
+892 AMEAE

-920 FLPIYISKG
+920 FLPVYLSKG
-929 ILQSDPFEVGICGE
+929 ILQSDPFEVLDQKGVGQLIKLATEKGRSARPSLKVGICGE

-976 AQVVA
+976 AQVV